1 MKLIFENWRK
11 FLNEQSELIQEV
23 RMEDVKKRFE
33 SKKFKR
39 AVENYNQVIED
50 ERLFDIASKETVG
63 SAAVTLLAFI
73 PRDIDEKDKAEALN
87 WLVSLF
93 IRDYQ
98 ILIVL
103 TPDDRAALE
112 TFFQIKKQNLDRLL
126 SVKQLAKIDS
136 IDQLQSIVDDAREP
150 YGKHLA
156 KKRYLDAGQ
165 GKHKIH
171 EDEEYVVYIP
181 TNKGAACELGKGTQ
195 WCTAAPGLDFYE
207 QYHSAEDPLIIFKHK
222 TDSSEDVQIH
232 FGSRQYMN
240 VDDLAI
246 DGELLAKLVS
256 RLRGNKHLPK
266 PILKKVEQYD
276 YREYDD
282 GRVYVSTSAQ
292 KVWWLNGELHREDG
306 PALIHANGSKWWYLN
321 GERHRED
328 GPALIHAD
336 GTKGWY
342 LNGELHRED
351 GPAVIYTDGSKFWYL
366 NGELHREDGPAEIG
380 PDGTKQWWL
389 NGKRHR
395 EDGPAVIRANGKKQ
409 WYLNGKLQQQ

>member
-11 FLNEQSELIQEV
+11 FLNEQTELIHEV
-23 RMEDVKKRFE
+23 QMEDVKKRFE

-39 AVENYNQVIED
+39 AAAEQNTDFSIEFIID
-50 ERLFDIASKETVG
+50 
-63 SAAVTLLAFI
+63 TLLSCV
-73 PRDIDEKDKAEALN
+73 PEDIDEKDKAEALN
-87 WLVSLF
+87 WIISLF
-93 IRDYQ
+93 IRGSLS
-98 ILIVL
+98 ISAEIFAPLH
-103 TPDDRAALE
+103 RAALE
-112 TFFQIKKQNLDRLL
+112 TFFQIKKQNLDRFL

-150 YGKHLA
+150 YRKHLA

-171 EDEEYVVYIP
+171 EDSEYVVYIP

-282 GRVYVSTSAQ
+282 GRVYLSI
-292 KVWWLNGELHREDG
+292 DG
-306 PALIHANGSKWWYLN
+306 KKQWYLN
-321 GERHRED
+321 G
-328 GPALIHAD
+328 
-336 GTKGWY
+336 K
-342 LNGELHRED
+342 LHRED
-351 GPAVIYTDGSKFWYL
+351 GPAVIYA
-366 NGELHREDGPAEIG
+366 N
-380 PDGTKQWWL
+380 GTKSWYL

-395 EDGPAVIRANGKKQ
+395 ENGPAVIRANGTKH
-409 WYLNGKLQQQ
+409 WYLNGKLHREDGPALIGADGSKVWYLNGKRLSRKEYEAAI